1 MNKNSYKLITVIFL
15 GFVSTFS
22 ARLAAQDVS
31 FSQFYASSSYLNPAL
46 TAIRSGVTGHMTYRN
61 QWFGLPGNKSFET
74 SYASVET
81 EIPFLFGLG
90 LSFQSDKAGVFDF
103 KTNAARLSF
112 SKAVA
117 LSRGA
122 ELHVGVST
130 GWIQRSIDWTKLV
143 FSDQLDPIYGITRP
157 TNYNNF
163 DISPVNATDLALGVA
178 LRWNWAIPTKYS
190 SYDSRHLIGFTFNHP
205 WYQDESL
212 QRLDSVDVPIRY
224 TFHYGTEINT
234 NLYFNN
240 HRNKVTWSP
249 NIKYDWQGKIKV
261 LTAGVFVLAEPVYIG
276 AFFQSQ
282 TNNIITLNNTHT
294 LIFNAGVVIPLRRET
309 MMNLGLSYDLHLS
322 GFSISSNRSGT
333 IELTATF
340 NFGDVGPFGLGFGGG
355 GSGGGKYSGGY
366 KSNKYRAMGKFNVNR
381 RALKCETF
389 F

>member
-1 MNKNSYKLITVIFL
+1 MNRISCKLFTVLL
-15 GFVSTFS
+15 GTFWATTST
-22 ARLAAQDVS
+22 LQAQDVS

-46 TAIRSGVTGHMTYRN
+46 TAMRSGVTAHMSYRN
-61 QWFGLPGNKSFET
+61 QWFGLPANKGFET

-112 SKAVA
+112 SKSLA
-117 LSRGA
+117 LSKNT
-122 ELHVGVST
+122 ELHVGGST
-130 GWIQRSIDWTKLV
+130 GWIQRSVDWTKLV
-143 FSDQLDPIYGITRP
+143 FSDQLDPIYGITRT

-163 DISPVNATDLALGVA
+163 DISPVNSTDLALGLA

-190 SYDSRHLIGFTFNHP
+190 TYDSRHLLGFALNHP

-212 QRLDSVDVPIRY
+212 QRLDSVDVPTRF
-224 TFHYGTEINT
+224 TVHYGTEINT

-249 NIKYDWQGKIKV
+249 NIKFEKQGKLEV

-276 AFFQSQ
+276 AFYQNQ
-282 TNNIITLNNTHT
+282 TTNLFSFNNTTT
-294 LIFNAGVVIPLRRET
+294 LIFNAGIVVPLRRET
-309 MMNLGLSYDLHLS
+309 VMNLGLSYDMHLS

-355 GSGGGKYSGGY
+355 GNGGGRYSGGY